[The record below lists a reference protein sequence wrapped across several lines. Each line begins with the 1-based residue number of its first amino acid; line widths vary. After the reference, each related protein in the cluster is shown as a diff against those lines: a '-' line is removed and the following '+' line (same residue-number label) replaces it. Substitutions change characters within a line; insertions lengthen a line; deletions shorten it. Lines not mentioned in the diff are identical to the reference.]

1 MYHSRLFGKEA
12 AVPLLN
18 PPNRLGDGILP
29 ALFTNTRQYQNDFS
43 VLVVFILTLFYSSA
57 YLSISFSWGAS
68 HYVIVSVYGP
78 NKYFC

>member
-12 AVPLLN
+12 AAPLLN

-29 ALFTNTRQYQNDFS
+29 ALLTNTQQYQNGFS
-43 VLVVFILTLFYSSA
+43 VLLVFILTFFYSSA
-57 YLSISFSWGAS
+57 YLLISFSWGTG

-78 NKYFC
+78 YKYFC